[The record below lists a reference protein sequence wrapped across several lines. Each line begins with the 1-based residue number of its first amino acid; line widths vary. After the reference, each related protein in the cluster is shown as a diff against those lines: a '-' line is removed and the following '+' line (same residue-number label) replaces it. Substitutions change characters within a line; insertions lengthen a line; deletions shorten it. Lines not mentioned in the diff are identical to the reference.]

1 MDQQPAT
8 KSEATRL
15 RLLDAAER
23 LYVTLPMTEVT
34 TRAIAEE
41 ADCSVGLAYRYFA
54 SKEELMGAV
63 LDRAAEHITQG
74 MNPSDPPGVL
84 AAKAWQRMK
93 EKPVFARLMAHVL
106 MENGDL
112 GEIMSGFP
120 FLRIAANQA
129 VEANDPDPTTAAAS
143 LGSLILGHAFFA
155 PILNTAVNRAPDD
168 DRIDNRLGMVAAAI
182 HTTNPTP

>member
-1 MDQQPAT
+1 MDQPPLT

-23 LYVTLPMTEVT
+23 LYVTLPMSEVT
-34 TRAIAEE
+34 TRAIAAE
-41 ADCSVGLAYRYFA
+41 AHCSVGLAYRYFA

-63 LDRAAEHITQG
+63 LDRAAGHIVQDMRSG
-74 MNPSDPPGVL
+74 DPVDVL
-84 AAKAWQRMK
+84 TSKAWQRMK

-106 MENGDL
+106 MENGDIR
-112 GEIMSGFP
+112 EVMSGFP
-120 FLRIAANQA
+120 FLELAANQA
-129 VEANDPDPTTAAAS
+129 VEADDRDPATAAAS

-168 DRIDNRLGMVAAAI
+168 DRVDDRLAAAAAAI
-182 HTTNPTP
+182 YAPNPDL

>member
-1 MDQQPAT
+1 
-8 KSEATRL
+8 
-15 RLLDAAER
+15 
-23 LYVTLPMTEVT
+23 
-34 TRAIAEE
+34 
-41 ADCSVGLAYRYFA
+41 
-54 SKEELMGAV
+54 
-63 LDRAAEHITQG
+63 
-74 MNPSDPPGVL
+74 
-84 AAKAWQRMK
+84 MK

-112 GEIMSGFP
+112 REIMSGFP

-182 HTTNPTP
+182 HTTNPIP